1 MLQNEDVVW
10 IKNQRMLHE
19 KFPRRN
25 MSGQERAR
33 WFRIRKRLL
42 ETLETLTVAV
52 EEMPEQQRNQVITSD
67 SLRPFIDAI
76 LESWEPEE
84 KVSLV
89 KNKRILKIHE
99 MLIHKLSSIGTDFLD
114 SKLRAALRLR
124 VRNDLDMVV
133 IAAEFLKLSQGG
145 TFRRG

>member
-1 MLQNEDVVW
+1 
-10 IKNQRMLHE
+10 
-19 KFPRRN
+19 
-25 MSGQERAR
+25 MSGRERAR
-33 WFRIRKRLL
+33 WFHVRKRLL

-52 EEMPEQQRNQVITSD
+52 KEMPEQQRNQVITSD

-84 KVSLV
+84 KEGLV
-89 KNKRILKIHE
+89 RNKRILKIHE

-133 IAAEFLKLSQGG
+133 IAAEFLELSKRGN
-145 TFRRG
+145 FRRG

>member
-1 MLQNEDVVW
+1 MLQKKDVQW

-19 KFPRRN
+19 NFPRRN
-25 MSGQERAR
+25 MSGRERAR

-52 EEMPEQQRNQVITSD
+52 RDMPEQQRSQVITAD

-84 KVSLV
+84 KEGLV

-99 MLIHKLSSIGTDFLD
+99 MLIHRLRSIGTDVLD

-133 IAAEFLKLSQGG
+133 IAAEFLRLSQRG
-145 TFRRG
+145 T